1 MKKEKRLTLAL
12 IIMGLF
18 LLNSITALSQTSPA
32 DFFGFKPGTDRQLFD
47 YEQLIDYLK
56 TLEQESSMLE
66 LRQIGQSPMGKPM
79 YVAFISSAENIAKLD
94 ELKSINRELALNVN
108 LEEHKKE
115 ELIAKG
121 RVFVMVTLSMHANEV
136 APSQALPL
144 IAYQL
149 TSNTD
154 DKINQVLSDVVYMV
168 VPSHNPDGMDM
179 VVNHYKKY
187 KDTPYEG
194 SRLPGIY
201 HKYVGHDNNRD
212 FVTLTQSDTRA
223 IAKLYNTKWFPQV
236 MIEKHQMGSSGPR
249 YFVSPPHDP
258 IAENVDA
265 GVWNWMKIFGS
276 NAITDMTQ
284 KGLKGISHSYLF
296 DDYWPGA
303 TETCI
308 WKGIIGMLTEAASVQ
323 YATPIYIEPNEL
335 QARGKGMSEYTK
347 SINMPAPWDGG
358 WWRLADIVEYELAST
373 FSYLKT
379 ASKYK
384 NEILVFRNTLSSNEV
399 SKGKNTP
406 PYYYI
411 IPTEQHDKSE
421 ATQLLELLNEHG
433 IEVHKL
439 LINKTI
445 NGRAFYAGDYIVS
458 LAQPYRA
465 FIKEVLEK
473 QKFPER
479 HYTPK
484 GQMIRPY
491 DITSW
496 SLPLHK
502 GVACY
507 EVNTPIS
514 LQDNDWQ
521 RIKFPI
527 KPKSPEIPETANYIV
542 LSAQENDNYRIAFS
556 ALSKGEEV
564 LRIQAPINVEDQ
576 ELASGAFMLPVNKET
591 ANLLSGFKGTVHFLT
606 NEPEKKASEIKLPKI
621 GIIESWFHH
630 MDAGW
635 TRYLFDT
642 YQIPYQIIRPGEI
655 MEVDLKKIDM
665 LIFPS
670 ENKGILMKGKYES
683 NSHYFASH
691 YPPEYSKGLGK
702 EGLEKIW
709 HFIQKGGRVI
719 AWQEATEL
727 FMGYQETKLA
737 SAGSF
742 QLPIKNIDEAK
753 KEQGFDLAG
762 TLLSAT
768 LRKDHPLALGMP
780 KTFGVFQ
787 RQSPILQTSFPYFDM
802 DRRVIVSFAKEDIAL
817 SGYAKN
823 TEVLKDLPAM
833 VWIKKGDGDLV
844 LFSFAP
850 LFRASTPATYKLLFN
865 ALIE

>member
-1 MKKEKRLTLAL
+1 MAL

-18 LLNSITALSQTSPA
+18 LLNSITAFSQTSPT

-47 YEQLIDYLK
+47 YKNLIDYLK
-56 TLEQESSMLE
+56 VLEQESPQIE
-66 LRQIGQSPMGKPM
+66 LREIGQSPMGKPM
-79 YVAFISSAENIAKLD
+79 YVAFISSAENIKNLEKL
-94 ELKSINRELALNVN
+94 KAINRELALNVN
-108 LEEHKKE
+108 LEATKKE
-115 ELIAKG
+115 ELIAQG

-144 IAYQL
+144 IAYQMVTNSHDK
-149 TSNTD
+149 TSKWLN
-154 DKINQVLSDVVYMV
+154 DVVYMV

-194 SRLPGIY
+194 SRLPGVY

-223 IAKLYNTKWFPQV
+223 IARLYNTEWFPQV

-265 GVWNWMKIFGS
+265 GIWNWMKIFGS

-284 KGLKGISHSYLF
+284 QGLKGISHSYLF

-323 YATPIYIEPNEL
+323 YASPIYIEPNEL
-335 QARGKGMSEYTK
+335 SAYGKGMGEYAK
-347 SINMPAPWDGG
+347 SINMPAPWNGG
-358 WWRLADIVEYELAST
+358 WWRLSDIVDYELAST
-373 FSYLKT
+373 FSYIKT
-379 ASKYK
+379 AAKHK
-384 NEILVFRNTLSSNEV
+384 TEILSFRNNLSRSEV
-399 SKGKNTP
+399 QMGKQKP

-411 IPTEQHDKSE
+411 IPSKQHDKSE
-421 ATQLLELLNEHG
+421 ATQLLELLHEHG
-433 IEVHKL
+433 VKIHKL
-439 LINKTI
+439 LNNKLIN
-445 NGRAFYAGDYIVS
+445 NQSFYKGDYVVS

-479 HYTPK
+479 HYTPN
-484 GQMIRPY
+484 GEMIRPY

-502 GVACY
+502 GVVCY
-507 EVNTPIS
+507 EINTPTAMNS
-514 LQDNDWQ
+514 EDWQ
-521 RIKFPI
+521 QVNFPI
-527 KPKSPEIPETANYIV
+527 TPEIPEIPGNANYIV
-542 LSAQENDNYRIAFS
+542 LSAQENDNYRIVFD
-556 ALSKGEEV
+556 ALNKGEEV
-564 LRIQAPINVEDQ
+564 LRIKAPLEVEDR
-576 ELASGAFMLPVNKET
+576 ELASGAFLLPVNKQSAT
-591 ANLLSGFKGTVHFLT
+591 LLSGFKGTIHFLT
-606 NEPEKKASEIKLPKI
+606 NEPGKKASEIKLPKI

-642 YQIPYQIIRPGEI
+642 YQIPYQVIRPAEI
-655 MEVDLKKIDM
+655 AEQKLTDFDI

-670 ENKGILMKGKYES
+670 ENKGILMKGKYERKS
-683 NSHYFASH
+683 QYFASH
-691 YPPEYSKGLGK
+691 YPPEYSKGMEK

-709 HFIQKGGRVI
+709 QFIQQGGRAI

-727 FMGYQETKLA
+727 FMGYQETELA
-737 SAGSF
+737 SVGSF
-742 QLPIKNIDEAK
+742 QLPIKNIDETK
-753 KEQGFDLAG
+753 KEQGLDLAG

-802 DRRVIVSFAKEDIAL
+802 DRRVIVSFAKQDIGL

-823 TEVLKDLPAM
+823 TDVLKDLPAM
-833 VWIKKGDGDLV
+833 VWIKKGKGDLV

-865 ALIE
+865 SLIEQ